1 MCHSQLSR
9 PQQHYQTMSKARLA
23 YKPRRGINE
32 QKAKSNQNVFVKL
45 LEFISPEQKIHLVLL
60 EPLIAT
66 RDKSI

>member
-1 MCHSQLSR
+1 MNKKLN
-9 PQQHYQTMSKARLA
+9 PIKM
-23 YKPRRGINE
+23 INE